1 MPLLNR
7 LIDIRLKNNKLT
19 VKLSVSKIQTQ
30 RHQIRLNPS
39 PNESKS
45 RTRSA
50 VGRFKPQFEL
60 PNGFQMGPKARG
72 EEEEEKKEMREE
84 TTPRPPPDLQVT
96 PEFCPTSNRGRNS
109 ARLLSNTRIMPDFQ
123 ERLKLCPTSK

>member
-1 MPLLNR
+1 MTPEASELR
-7 LIDIRLKNNKLT
+7 GASSVASSSSPAVAEDPGKRRRWEER

-60 PNGFQMGPKARG
+60 PNGFQMGRAYSRIERLDK
-72 EEEEEKKEMREE
+72 
-84 TTPRPPPDLQVT
+84 TN
-96 PEFCPTSNRGRNS
+96 PTS
-109 ARLLSNTRIMPDFQ
+109 
-123 ERLKLCPTSK
+123 